1 MKQLKKICK
10 KISVC
15 ILALLMIMTTYLSNS
30 GGSLF
35 LKGREVKASTGEASL
50 AMSQALSSNKI
61 PAISRPASEGLWSM
75 TADGHRVFCL
85 NSGKTMCS
93 GDALKYKTINAA
105 TYEKKGIA
113 RALNWYFRFSNK
125 NKKSM
130 ALCQAY
136 IWACG
141 HGANKQ
147 DTVYQA
153 GKNVD
158 KGYSQKDAKKF
169 CETISDQDP
178 EGTIYYYT
186 VKKCVK
192 KKKLDSHQVLF
203 GFRHTPPDIE
213 KAKTSATKSGTS
225 PDNVRIKIKK
235 KDAETR
241 AGLSG
246 AVFQIYMDGNY
257 QGSVTTDDNGEASY
271 TVQRTV
277 SYSVTSTKKT
287 YVTNWNE
294 LSKSQQK
301 DATRNGW
308 YDSKANAY
316 SVAMREAQQLAQQKI
331 AALKSSSVHTWM
343 TREIKSP
350 FGHLIPDQTDQS
362 KVEQG
367 GVRSFTFNYTNEFK
381 KADLEIYKQGVV
393 QNKRGDHGVEANLQ
407 NAVYELYAERDI
419 T

>member
-1 MKQLKKICK
+1 MKQLKKICR

-75 TADGHRVFCL
+75 TADGRRVFCL

-93 GDALKYKTINAA
+93 GDTLKYKTINAA

-203 GFRHTPPDIE
+203 GFRHTPPPIK
-213 KAKTSATKSGTS
+213 KAKTNATKTMES
-225 PDNVRIKIKK
+225 PDNVKIKIRK

-241 AGLSG
+241 EGLAG
-246 AVFQIYMDGNY
+246 AVFQIYMDGTLKGTV
-257 QGSVTTDDNGEASY
+257 QTDENGEASY
-271 TVQRTV
+271 TVQRTL
-277 SYSVTSTKKT
+277 SSKGSSKDKT
-287 YVTNWNE
+287 YVTNWND
-294 LSKSQQK
+294 LSKAQK
-301 DATRNGW
+301 KEATKNGW
-308 YDSKANAY
+308 YDSKAKC
-316 SVAMREAQQLAQQKI
+316 RK
-331 AALKSSSVHTWM
+331 
-343 TREIKSP
+343 P
-350 FGHLIPDQTDQS
+350 
-362 KVEQG
+362 
-367 GVRSFTFNYTNEFK
+367 
-381 KADLEIYKQGVV
+381 
-393 QNKRGDHGVEANLQ
+393 
-407 NAVYELYAERDI
+407 
-419 T
+419 

>member
-1 MKQLKKICK
+1 MKTICK

-15 ILALLMIMTTYLSNS
+15 ILALLMIMTMYLSDS
-30 GGSLF
+30 GGVLF
-35 LKGREVKASTGEASL
+35 QKNREVKASAGEAKL
-50 AMSQALSSNKI
+50 AMSQILSSNKI
-61 PAISRPASEGLWSM
+61 SEIDRPASEGLWSM

-93 GDALKYKTINAA
+93 GDTLKYKTINAA

-113 RALNWYFRFSNK
+113 KALNWYFRSSNK
-125 NKKSM
+125 NTKDLS
-130 ALCQAY
+130 LCQAY

-158 KGYSQKDAKKF
+158 RGYSQKDAKKF
-169 CETISDQDP
+169 CKMISDQDP

-192 KKKLDSHQVLF
+192 KKKLDSHQILF

-225 PDNVRIKIKK
+225 PDNVKIKIKK

-246 AVFQIYMDGNY
+246 AVFQIYMDIF
-257 QGSVTTDDNGEASY
+257 
-271 TVQRTV
+271 
-277 SYSVTSTKKT
+277 
-287 YVTNWNE
+287 
-294 LSKSQQK
+294 L
-301 DATRNGW
+301 
-308 YDSKANAY
+308 
-316 SVAMREAQQLAQQKI
+316 
-331 AALKSSSVHTWM
+331 
-343 TREIKSP
+343 
-350 FGHLIPDQTDQS
+350 
-362 KVEQG
+362 
-367 GVRSFTFNYTNEFK
+367 
-381 KADLEIYKQGVV
+381 
-393 QNKRGDHGVEANLQ
+393 
-407 NAVYELYAERDI
+407 
-419 T
+419 